1 MATTTTVGTAMVNA
15 ERFNNIKKKN
25 QISKYLTP
33 GAKKNLRLILK
44 NWNLSKNEYIQ
55 LYQMYVEELY
65 SLPEH
70 LRVSRVN
77 SSMKI
82 EDILALFFVYTDI
95 GPTKKLIQNLCDK
108 ENDMEAAASCTNSSS
123 TMSNASSAR
132 KKRGNSADTSTT
144 NCKSNKKQ
152 RTSGFKDTTN
162 IEFVNNGSFLATRSG
177 LRCVKQYGECTS
189 VKIPGTYDVERD
201 VNGKPTN
208 VTEKHIF
215 EYFKQYVQSCM
226 KHDSGTDDEDEDDD
240 LDARGNPLANMSNDL
255 TEKFCGAKTIVLRC
269 LNGVLPQ
276 YCKLDELMKN
286 DPRMYLSNPK
296 FCRYN
301 EEKDV
306 VEVHIGF
313 NICTCQIND
322 EYKCTYEKYNPP
334 QKLIKET
341 ALTGQDQRMADNKK
355 FPNKKFPN
363 KARAATSKR
372 KDLIKFL
379 RMLTLSPHVN
389 NEWQYA
395 CNEND
400 IEYLTKYVENESI
413 RNALLDMSRSNQ
425 GVLEKAGYNN
435 RTHVRDRGSHEV
447 HSTPPHR
454 NKYETQ
460 GKCGII
466 PKYNPY
472 INRSSS
478 SSSDKKEERLARQE
492 DNDKADRD
500 RQHELSLQHLQV
512 LKSIAEKP
520 VPQNVI
526 EKFLVVKMYFLCLA
540 IRDFIRNTIGS
551 QYLPLLSTSI
561 LSRDDFNTA
570 EVKEKLK
577 TLAASLH
584 PNNQSS
590 FTDKLA
596 QFSSHLNDTE
606 ETIYKSLVTWLKD
619 PRPTAE
625 HPLIHALKGKL
636 LVGMDDENVNDWF
649 D

>member
-1 MATTTTVGTAMVNA
+1 MDLTITVGTAMVNA
-15 ERFNNIKKKN
+15 ERFNDIKKKN

-44 NWNLSKNEYIQ
+44 NWNLSKDEYIQ

-144 NCKSNKKQ
+144 NCNSNKKQ
-152 RTSGFKDTTN
+152 RTTGFNDTTN
-162 IEFVNNGSFLATRSG
+162 IAFVNNGFFLATRSG
-177 LRCVKQYGECTS
+177 KRCVTQYGEPTS
-189 VKIPGTYDVERD
+189 VKIPVIYVVERD
-201 VNGKPTN
+201 VDGKPTN

-215 EYFKQYVQSCM
+215 EYFKQYVQSYM
-226 KHDSGTDDEDEDDD
+226 EHDSGTDDEDEDDD
-240 LDARGNPLANMSNDL
+240 LDDRGNPLANMSNDL
-255 TEKFCGAKTIVLRC
+255 TKTFCGAKTIVLRC
-269 LNGVLPQ
+269 QNGVLPQ

-286 DPRMYLSNPK
+286 DPRIYLSNPK
-296 FCRYN
+296 FCRYD
-301 EEKDV
+301 EENNV
-306 VEVHIGF
+306 VEVPIGF
-313 NICTCQIND
+313 NMCICQIND

-379 RMLTLSPHVN
+379 RILTLLKHVN

-400 IEYLTKYVENESI
+400 FEYLTTYVEIESI

-425 GVLEKAGYNN
+425 GVMEKAGYKPSN
-435 RTHVRDRGSHEV
+435 HVRDRGSHEV

-454 NKYETQ
+454 NKYEKE
-460 GKCGII
+460 GECGII
-466 PKYNPY
+466 PIYNPY
-472 INRSSS
+472 IKQPSS
-478 SSSDKKEERLARQE
+478 SSSDNNNNNNKDDKLFELEKKRLNSERTFQQGLLQALQPALDPGEIDKGIYSNMLNLMNGIIDRVKGKDPPRPRYAICGRSLTQE
-492 DNDKADRD
+492 DINDLDKN
-500 RQHELSLQHLQV
+500 ELRKLWD
-512 LKSIAEKP
+512 EFKP
-520 VPQNVI
+520 TKGGRTDPSAKVALIDN
-526 EKFLVVKMYFLCLA
+526 
-540 IRDFIRNTIGS
+540 FIIGRKE
-551 QYLPLLSTSI
+551 SI
-561 LSRDDFNTA
+561 LESVANWLGNEQATNKHPMFEIVQRYLDAQVDYDD
-570 EVKEKLK
+570 
-577 TLAASLH
+577 
-584 PNNQSS
+584 
-590 FTDKLA
+590 
-596 QFSSHLNDTE
+596 
-606 ETIYKSLVTWLKD
+606 
-619 PRPTAE
+619 
-625 HPLIHALKGKL
+625 
-636 LVGMDDENVNDWF
+636 DDDDW
-649 D
+649 